1 MPMVLTW
8 SKVTVTIPAVAA
20 GGADSWPLP
29 QGISQGLLG
38 AGPWAEQGSMA
49 WPCVLLP
56 VKQARSG
63 AAIHPRASA
72 GSLPGGQE
80 HRLSLPRTQ
89 GRGPGGGRASWGP
102 QAHEPANVGVPSAR
116 GTRASK

>member
-8 SKVTVTIPAVAA
+8 SKVTVTTPAVAA

-72 GSLPGGQE
+72 GPLPVVKS
-80 HRLSLPRTQ
+80 RK
-89 GRGPGGGRASWGP
+89 
-102 QAHEPANVGVPSAR
+102 V
-116 GTRASK
+116 